1 MVSAPPPSVQGPA
14 PQSLPELEGQGTLP
28 PQLPT
33 SSSGFW
39 GRNRAILLSGVA
51 VLGLAVGGLTYWF
64 VLRKPAV
71 NRAPNKPSVS
81 QPATAAPDKPSPS
94 RSATPA
100 PDNSATEPQS
110 TIQPEKA
117 PATEPKKVAS
127 KYPGEVSTTAV
138 PAVPVKTGGTP
149 PSAPAPDLSG
159 NWQGEYSNHDTNQ
172 ITKVSLQISKDST
185 DLITGVLIFDSEG
198 SNAASCAITG
208 VYNRQS
214 KFMLVVVGNCQGHPP
229 AYLQGKIGFSSVEPT
244 ARQVFGVDSLH
255 NSLLNIS
262 RQ

>member
-1 MVSAPPPSVQGPA
+1 
-14 PQSLPELEGQGTLP
+14 
-28 PQLPT
+28 
-33 SSSGFW
+33 
-39 GRNRAILLSGVA
+39 VA

-117 PATEPKKVAS
+117 PATEPKKAAS
-127 KYPGEVSTTAV
+127 KYPGVVSTTAV
-138 PAVPVKTGGTP
+138 PAVPVKSRGTP

-159 NWQGEYSNHDTNQ
+159 NWQGEYRNHDTNQ

-185 DLITGVLIFDSEG
+185 DLITGTLIFDSEG

-214 KFMLVVVGNCQGHPP
+214 KFMLLVVGNCQGHPP